1 MPNTEPAPSDAV
13 SAFEHITALERANA
27 ELRQQLAVLSAQAP
41 YRPLLPSSD
50 TEALFESEARYR
62 ALIELSPQVVWM
74 ADAQGNP
81 TFTNRYWHELSG
93 FTSAET
99 SGSGWASAI
108 HPEDSA
114 KTFRGWME
122 AVAQG
127 VAYETEARIRRE
139 SDGQYRWHLI
149 RGMPIRNASGE
160 IVRWIGNAV
169 DVHDRRLASSAILEA
184 EEQLRFTTE
193 AAGIGSC
200 ILYPLLKK
208 KEWSGPT
215 FEMLNVPRDQEP
227 SFELFMARVHP
238 EDRQLLLDE
247 LQRLLDL
254 KTPSEYD
261 FDYRVVWPD
270 GTTRWLLAKGKCFVT
285 PTSSLQ
291 ETRLHG
297 IVMDITDRKLAEQE
311 RGMLTTAIQNS
322 PDFIGI
328 TDRRGN
334 ILFLNQAGQK
344 LVGLRDDAEARS
356 KTVYDF
362 LGPQERTVLET
373 QILPAVR
380 ARRVWEGEFTLR
392 HFVTQEPIL
401 VDTRGFGIFDEDGR
415 LVNIATVS
423 RNISEK
429 KKLEEQLR
437 EAQKME
443 AVGRLAGGIAHDFN
457 NLLTIIQHAGELLEE
472 RTQDSRNWR
481 TLQEIRNAAQ
491 RASDLTQQL
500 LAFGRRQMVHP
511 AVINFNDIVRR
522 MHAMMQ
528 RLAGEDIAIRMQ
540 LADDLWNVKMDPVQV
555 DQILLSLIANTRDA
569 MPHGGVVA
577 LSTFN
582 REMLG
587 PAAAPGLPAGPYA
600 CLSFSD
606 SGSGMD
612 HDTLSHIF
620 EPFYTSR
627 ELGRGSGLG
636 LATVYG
642 IVRQSGGD
650 ISAHSTPGKGT
661 DFTLYLPRTTE
672 IPPSEHAVGQDRP
685 AEGSGKIL
693 LVEDEPSLRGMLA
706 ECIREY
712 GYSVYEA
719 ADAESAIEA
728 ARDQILDLLVTDIVM
743 PGVSGSHLAATLAE
757 SHPQMSVIF
766 MSGYTDHAA
775 LTEAL
780 LRPNTIFLQKPFR
793 FKHLLVKI
801 REVLGDGKN
810 TPQAAQ

>member
-1 MPNTEPAPSDAV
+1 MPNTVPTPEAV
-13 SAFEHITALERANA
+13 SAFEHITVLERENA
-27 ELRQQLAVLSAQAP
+27 ELRQQLAALSAQAP
-41 YRPLLPSSD
+41 YGPLLTTSD
-50 TEALFESEARYR
+50 EALFESEARYR

-74 ADAQGNP
+74 TDAQGNP
-81 TFTNRYWHELSG
+81 TYTNRYWHELSG
-93 FTSAET
+93 FTARET
-99 SGSGWASAI
+99 SGSGWTSAI
-108 HPEDSA
+108 HPEDSG
-114 KTFRGWME
+114 KMYQGWME

-127 VAYETEARIRRE
+127 VPYETEARIRRE
-139 SDGQYRWHLI
+139 SDDQYRWHLI
-149 RGMPIRNASGE
+149 RGMPVRNASGE
-160 IVRWIGNAV
+160 IVKWIGNAV
-169 DVHDRRLASSAILEA
+169 DVHDRRLASAAIVEA
-184 EEQLRFTTE
+184 EEQLRFTME

-200 ILYPLLKK
+200 ILYPRLEK

-215 FEMLNVPRDQEP
+215 FEMLNVPRDQKP
-227 SFELFMARVHP
+227 SFELFMSRVHP
-238 EDRQLLLDE
+238 EDRQRLLDE

-254 KTPSEYD
+254 KAPSEYD

-285 PTSSLQ
+285 PTSSPE
-291 ETRLHG
+291 ETCLHG

-311 RGMLTTAIQNS
+311 RAMLTTAIQNS

-334 ILFLNQAGQK
+334 ILFLNHAGQK
-344 LVGLRDDAEARS
+344 LVGLHDDAEARS

-362 LGPQERTVLET
+362 MGPHEHAILET

-380 ARRVWEGEFTLR
+380 AGSAWEGEFTLR
-392 HFVTQEPIL
+392 HFITQEPIL
-401 VDTRGFGIFDEDGR
+401 VDTRGFGIFDETGR

-423 RNISEK
+423 RDISEK

-437 EAQKME
+437 DAQKME

-472 RTQDSRNWR
+472 RTPDAGNQK
-481 TLQEIRNAAQ
+481 TVQAIRNAAQ

-511 AVINFNDIVRR
+511 AVINLNDVVRR
-522 MHAMMQ
+522 MNAMLQ
-528 RLAGEDIAIRMQ
+528 RLAGEDIIIRMH
-540 LADDLWNVKMDPVQV
+540 LADELWNVKMDPVQM
-555 DQILLSLIANTRDA
+555 DQILLSLIADARDA
-569 MPHGGVVA
+569 MPHGGVIA
-577 LSTFN
+577 LRTFN
-582 REMLG
+582 HELPG
-587 PAAAPGLPAGPYA
+587 PAVASGLPAGPYA

-612 HDTLSHIF
+612 HQTLSHIF
-620 EPFYTSR
+620 EPFFTSR

-642 IVRQSGGD
+642 IVQQSGGD

-661 DFTLYLPRTTE
+661 DFTLYLPQTTE
-672 IPPSEHAVGQDRP
+672 IPPAEHTVGQDRP
-685 AEGSGKIL
+685 AGGSGKIL

-719 ADAESAIEA
+719 ADAESAMEVA
-728 ARDQILDLLVTDIVM
+728 WDQTLDLLVTDIVM
-743 PGVSGSHLAATLAE
+743 PGASGSHLAAALAE
-757 SHPQMSVIF
+757 SHPKMSVIF
-766 MSGYTDHAA
+766 MSGYTEHAS

-780 LRPNTIFLQKPFR
+780 VRPNTIFLQKPFR
-793 FKHLLVKI
+793 FKHLLLKI
-801 REVLGDGKN
+801 REALGDGGN
-810 TPQAAQ
+810 TPQTTQ